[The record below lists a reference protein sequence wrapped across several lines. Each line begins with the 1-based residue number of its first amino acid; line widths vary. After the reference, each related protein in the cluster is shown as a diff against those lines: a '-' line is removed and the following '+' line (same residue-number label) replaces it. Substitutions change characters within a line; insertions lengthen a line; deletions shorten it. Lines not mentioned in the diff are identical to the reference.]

1 MGTIKNN
8 LISVVMPVYNAEA
21 FLKNSIESVINQ
33 TYKNIEMIL
42 INDGSSDGSGMI
54 CDNYSDQYSRIKVF
68 HKANA
73 GPAAARNFG
82 IERAS
87 GELIFFLDADD
98 YISLDALEILEDIY
112 EKTSAN
118 NVIGNFEKIRSN
130 YSEINYDNELKNNVI
145 LDRKAIANYVRVYLS
160 KPNRYSLFTHCWG
173 RIFEMEII
181 TKNNIRFD
189 EDLHTFE
196 DVKFNFEYLCYVNNL
211 FFLNKPIY
219 HHLLHEDF
227 TSSSLSM
234 YKKPEKLFGYRKALK
249 EADNFL
255 ESYYGKN
262 NLRDELGHAYTVY
275 TIIQLIRLCGQL
287 TKYNYERIYSFIE
300 NFIDNSAVKTNLKFY
315 QPAKGDSKIIPILIK
330 LKLIKFLIYFC
341 NYKATQRYNKK

>member
-130 YSEINYDNELKNNVI
+130 YVEINYDNELRKNII
-145 LDRKAIANYVRVYLS
+145 LDRTDIVNYVNEYLN
-160 KPNRYSLFTHCWG
+160 KPNKYSLFTHCWG
-173 RIFEMEII
+173 RLFETEI
-181 TKNNIRFD
+181 
-189 EDLHTFE
+189 
-196 DVKFNFEYLCYVNNL
+196 
-211 FFLNKPIY
+211 
-219 HHLLHEDF
+219 
-227 TSSSLSM
+227 SSLVLLLNRF
-234 YKKPEKLFGYRKALK
+234 LF
-249 EADNFL
+249 
-255 ESYYGKN
+255 
-262 NLRDELGHAYTVY
+262 
-275 TIIQLIRLCGQL
+275 
-287 TKYNYERIYSFIE
+287 IYSTT
-300 NFIDNSAVKTNLKFY
+300 NS
-315 QPAKGDSKIIPILIK
+315 G
-330 LKLIKFLIYFC
+330 FL
-341 NYKATQRYNKK
+341 